1 MINQPSD
8 SYDETYPSDVSAL
21 RRIKWDGKE
30 MLTSCSRDL
39 GMSSTYIW
47 GENYT
52 LLLTLLLAFTLCY
65 FKN

>member
-1 MINQPSD
+1 MINQPGD
-8 SYDETYPSDVSAL
+8 SYDETYPSDVSVL

-39 GMSSTYIW
+39 GMSSTYFL
-47 GENYT
+47 GENYS